1 MKGKMKISLV
11 GTLIAGTALCVA
23 LPLASCAS
31 TDSHN
36 YCYFYDIT
44 GEGERYSFHNV
55 VKPIKKGTNYYLKIE
70 DERGVRFDI
79 QVSKN
84 TMIVYKNWKEYSKN
98 E

>member
-1 MKGKMKISLV
+1 MNKIQKISLV

-44 GEGERYSFHNV
+44 GIGERYSFHNV
-55 VKPIKKGTNYYLKIE
+55 VKVVKPIQNGTNYYLIIE

-84 TMIVYKNWKEYSKN
+84 TMIVYEN
-98 E
+98 